1 MTLELDAGAADSG
14 LAASLERAA
23 AILLEELQATD
34 QAPAD
39 GVLSVS
45 LVDDRHMRELNSRW
59 RDLDRSTDVLSFAQ
73 EEATREDGSQDD
85 TVAAPPAAATG
96 AERPLGDVVISLDTA
111 LRQAEEGGWTATEEV
126 TRLLLHGLLHLLGYD
141 HEGAAPEAERML
153 TEERRL
159 AALLRSGGCPC
170 AGDSR

>member
-1 MTLELDAGAADSG
+1 MTLELDAGAADPG
-14 LAASLERAA
+14 LAASLEHAG
-23 AILLEELQATD
+23 AILLEELHATD

-45 LVDDRHMRELNSRW
+45 LVDDRRMRELNSHW
-59 RDLDRSTDVLSFAQ
+59 RDLDRSTDVLSFPQ
-73 EEATREDGSQDD
+73 EDAPGDDAGAMALEAGPG
-85 TVAAPPAAATG
+85 V
-96 AERPLGDVVISLDTA
+96 ERPLGDVVISLDTA
-111 LRQAEEGGWTATEEV
+111 LKQAEEGGWTATEEV

-141 HEGAAPEAERML
+141 HEGAAPEAERMV

-159 AALLRSGGCPC
+159 AALLRSGDCPC

>member
-1 MTLELDAGAADSG
+1 MTLELDAGTADSG
-14 LAASLERAA
+14 LAVSLERAA
-23 AILLEELQATD
+23 AILLEELQATE

-45 LVDDRHMRELNSRW
+45 LVDDQHMRELNNRW
-59 RDLDRSTDVLSFAQ
+59 RDLDRSTDVLSFPQ
-73 EEATREDGSQDD
+73 EDVPGDD
-85 TVAAPPAAATG
+85 AGAMALETG

-111 LRQAEEGGWTATEEV
+111 VKQAEEGGWTVTEEL

>member
-1 MTLELDAGAADSG
+1 
-14 LAASLERAA
+14 
-23 AILLEELQATD
+23 
-34 QAPAD
+34 
-39 GVLSVS
+39 
-45 LVDDRHMRELNSRW
+45 
-59 RDLDRSTDVLSFAQ
+59 VLSFAQ
-73 EEATREDGSQDD
+73 EEATREDDSQDD

>member
-1 MTLELDAGAADSG
+1 MTLELDAGAADPG
-14 LAASLERAA
+14 LAASLECAG

-34 QAPAD
+34 QAPVD
-39 GVLSVS
+39 GVLSVT
-45 LVDDRHMRELNSRW
+45 LVDDSRMRELNSRW
-59 RDLDRSTDVLSFAQ
+59 RDLDRSTDVLSFPQ
-73 EEATREDGSQDD
+73 DDDSQDD
-85 TVAAPPAAATG
+85 TVVALPAAATG

-111 LRQAEEGGWTATEEV
+111 IRQAEEGGWTATEEV

-170 AGDSR
+170 AGDSQ